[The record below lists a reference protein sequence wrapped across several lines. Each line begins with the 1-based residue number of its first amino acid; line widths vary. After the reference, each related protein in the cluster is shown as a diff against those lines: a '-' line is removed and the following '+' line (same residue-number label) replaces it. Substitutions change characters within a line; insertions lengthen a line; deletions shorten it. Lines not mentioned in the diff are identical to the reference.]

1 MGEPPSSH
9 PDARR
14 LLEEDRRSG
23 RNYITGNLLGYCFKR
38 TRDRD
43 RAQDAMQEALAR
55 VLAGEGWHR
64 WEHDESKTPERS
76 LLDHLCDLA
85 KDVLW
90 KEHERAAQWREVPA
104 RPVHEA
110 TAADPQGR
118 TDERMADHAGHD
130 DDMRRAQ
137 RVLDRLDDRTRE
149 MLRLEQEGVDDCADL
164 AARLGCTVREVYR
177 MRERV
182 AHHRD
187 RVLDEQRRED
197 EKP

>member
-1 MGEPPSSH
+1 MGGHPSSH

-14 LLEEDRRSG
+14 VLEEDRRSG
-23 RNYITGNLLGYCFKR
+23 RNYVTRNLLGYCFKR
-38 TRDRD
+38 TRDRE
-43 RAQDAMQEALAR
+43 RAQDAMQESIAR

-64 WEHDESKTPERS
+64 WVHDESKTPERS

-90 KEHERAAQWREVPA
+90 KEHERAAHRREVPA
-104 RPVHEA
+104 SPAHDA
-110 TAADPQGR
+110 TAADPQAG
-118 TDERMADHAGHD
+118 TDERMADHAGHE

-137 RVLDRLDDRTRE
+137 RVLDRLDDRSRE
-149 MLRLEQEGVDDCADL
+149 MLRLQQEGVDDGADL
-164 AARLGCTVREVYR
+164 AARLGCTVREIYR

-187 RVLDEQRRED
+187 RVLDEEREKEED
-197 EKP
+197 P

>member
-1 MGEPPSSH
+1 MGEPPSSQ

-14 LLEEDRRSG
+14 VLEEDRRSG
-23 RNYITGNLLGYCFKR
+23 RNYVTRNLLGYCFKR

-43 RAQDAMQEALAR
+43 RAQDAMQESLAR

-64 WEHDESKTPERS
+64 WIHDESKTPERS

-90 KEHERAAQWREVPA
+90 KEHERAAHRREVPA
-104 RPVHEA
+104 SPARDA
-110 TAADPQGR
+110 AAADPQAG
-118 TDERMADHAGHD
+118 TDERMADHAGHE

-137 RVLDRLDDRTRE
+137 RVLDRLDDRSRE

-164 AARLGCTVREVYR
+164 ASRLGCTVRDVYR

-187 RVLDEQRRED
+187 RVLDEERAKEED
-197 EKP
+197 P